1 MSEMDLLGTV
11 DVSCPHCGVK
21 FSVERKYL
29 FRHARCEACGKNFI
43 IGAKTTHKWSKGV
56 CNNSQEVSV
65 PWYKRFYS
73 CIWTAAGESGFKFIT
88 LSVAKWLAR
97 IGYFIAGVLSV
108 FSGLSP
114 LIYRN
119 VNCIQLL
126 ISFIVSIFCWFL
138 AIILIRIWYEL
149 VVAIFRSS
157 DDLHAIRSCQEGKKV

>member
-1 MSEMDLLGTV
+1 MDLLGTV

-97 IGYFIAGVLSV
+97 IGYFIAGVLCL
-108 FSGLSP
+108 FTGLSP
-114 LIYRN
+114 FFIRN
-119 VNCIQLL
+119 VNCIQCL
-126 ISFIVSIFCWFL
+126 IFFIGSILCWFF

-149 VVAIFRSS
+149 VVAIFRIS
-157 DDLHAIRSCQEGKKV
+157 DDLHAIRSCQEEKRDCVL